1 MYVSFNKNGIVYK
14 LESPLVN
21 KSQYLDINYLNIMES
36 LICWLHVSK
45 HQYSSWDIPC
55 QVFNTFRFVYCK
67 SLIWSNFIYIFN
79 NGIEAW
85 IKLHMYFSYYVF
97 QSLLIFFVTFL
108 FQFYDLME
116 LFRTGGQ
123 CPDTNYI
130 FMVGFMTF
138 N

>member
-1 MYVSFNKNGIVYK
+1 MYVSFNKNGSVYK

-36 LICWLHVSK
+36 LIYRIQTSIFKLRYPLSSL
-45 HQYSSWDIPC
+45 QYIQIC
-55 QVFNTFRFVYCK
+55 VCK

-85 IKLHMYFSYYVF
+85 IKLHMYFAYYVF
-97 QSLLIFFVTFL
+97 HSVSMFFVTFL

>member
-36 LICWLHVSK
+36 LIYWLHVSK

-79 NGIEAW
+79 NGVEAW

-97 QSLLIFFVTFL
+97 QSLLIFFWSLIFPVLWLNGIVPYRWTVSGHKLYFYGR
-108 FQFYDLME
+108 FYD
-116 LFRTGGQ
+116 F
-123 CPDTNYI
+123 
-130 FMVGFMTF
+130 
-138 N
+138 